1 MKSFILISL
10 LMSFLI
16 ACSSSKRSGGDV
28 DVEKVSNEAFKK
40 DKPLL
45 FGAGND
51 YYSSNLQVESPGLQD
66 ETIDRLTK
74 DDLDKID
81 AKGDELLSL
90 AISCAKKERE
100 ESARLIDKLYQKY
113 QNYPSYW
120 TQVANCYLKQGEQRK
135 ALLYYNKALEV
146 SSSYTPALNNIGVL
160 YYQQGQHQKALVA
173 FERANNSSKFSK
185 TPRLNLAR
193 IYLTYGLAD
202 QALPVIS
209 GLVNQS
215 PNDNDLIVT
224 LGNVYFLKG
233 NYQEALKQFFRLDQ
247 KLWASA
253 DIGLNVSY
261 SLYKIGKKKDAA
273 NVLDKIDKPKE
284 ASLKNYYN
292 EMQSLIGE

>member
-1 MKSFILISL
+1 MRSFIVVGL
-10 LMSFLI
+10 LLSFLVS
-16 ACSSSKRSGGDV
+16 CSSSNKANKEV

-40 DKPLL
+40 EKPLL

-51 YYSSNLQVESPGLQD
+51 YYSNNLQVESPGLQD
-66 ETIDRLTK
+66 ETIDRFSSDELN
-74 DDLDKID
+74 KIENQ
-81 AKGDELLSL
+81 GDELLRL
-90 AISCAKKERE
+90 AITCAKKERN
-100 ESARLIDKLYQKY
+100 ESAKLIDKLYQKY

-135 ALLYYNKALEV
+135 ALLYYNKALEI

-173 FERANNSSKFSK
+173 FERANTSSRFSK

-209 GLVNQS
+209 GLIKQV

-224 LGNVYFLKG
+224 LANVYFVKAE
-233 NYQEALKQFFRLDQ
+233 YQEALKTFFRLDQ
-247 KLWASA
+247 KLWQSA
-253 DIGLNVSY
+253 DVGLNVSY
-261 SLYKIGKKKDAA
+261 SLYKVGKKKDAA
-273 NVLDKIDKPKE
+273 NVFDKIDKPKE

-292 EMQSLIGE
+292 EMQSLIGD